1 MKLFISGTGS
11 FSPKE
16 QPPPRV
22 LKVKAFLDASKDG
35 ELFTSEQ
42 VAVGAEVK
50 REVLQVDSAR
60 VLLNYSHRVGSKR
73 YWGKPVTIQ
82 QLVKETKA

>member
-1 MKLFISGTGS
+1 MKLFISGAGS
-11 FSPKE
+11 FNPKE

-22 LKVKAFLDASKDG
+22 LKVKVFLDASKDG

-42 VAVGAEVK
+42 VAVGAEVR
-50 REVLQVDSAR
+50 REVLQVDAGR
-60 VLLNYSHRVGSKR
+60 LLLSYSHKVGGKR

-82 QLVKETKA
+82 QLVKETK